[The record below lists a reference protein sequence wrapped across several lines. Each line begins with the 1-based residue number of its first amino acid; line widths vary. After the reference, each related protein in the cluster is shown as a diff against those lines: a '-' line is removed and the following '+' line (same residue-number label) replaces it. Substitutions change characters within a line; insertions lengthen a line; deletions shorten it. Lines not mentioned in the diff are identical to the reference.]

1 VSAAYNRGKPPCVCI
16 FFFFFLFPHLRSENI
31 FTTYTHGPRSQ
42 KAAYAYES
50 PFFLFLSRFCL
61 FKKVGRPR
69 EYFSKGCGVG
79 VPYETGGREEKKRRI
94 IIIITSVTI
103 VFLFASW

>member
-16 FFFFFLFPHLRSENI
+16 FFFLFFFHFPHLRSENI

-50 PFFLFLSRFCL
+50 PFFFFFFPVFVF
-61 FKKVGRPR
+61 FKKLAALVNIFPKGAGSGSLTKR
-69 EYFSKGCGVG
+69 E
-79 VPYETGGREEKKRRI
+79 GGKKNE
-94 IIIITSVTI
+94 
-103 VFLFASW
+103 